1 MGDPLALPTGPV
13 IDIVGRVTS
22 TADPVD
28 PTTGGLGR
36 VDGVALRTV
45 STGMCL
51 AVPDPS
57 VRTDEG
63 IRKQRIRNA
72 VAR

>member
-28 PTTGGLGR
+28 PTAGGLGR

-57 VRTDEG
+57 VRRDEG
-63 IRKQRIRNA
+63 VRKRRIWNA